1 VPGDPALLSRLL
13 DAAGGAVRSMTL
25 APETPR
31 LGELL
36 AVLARADVTPSFGHT
51 DASAGVTRAAIEAVG
66 GRRLGATHLFNAM
79 PPLHHRAPGPVGA
92 CLAAAAQG
100 AMVVE
105 LVGDGVHLADD
116 TVAEIFALVG
126 PGRIALITDAMA
138 AAGMPDG
145 RYPLGPMTVDVA
157 GGVARLATD
166 DGTPGAIAGGT
177 ARLID
182 VLRRTVVDAGVAL
195 PDAVTAATATP
206 ARLLGLDAE
215 VGDVVP
221 GRRADLLITDDDL
234 MPRAVMRAGCWVHGS
249 LTDST
254 EVH

>member
-1 VPGDPALLSRLL
+1 
-13 DAAGGAVRSMTL
+13 
-25 APETPR
+25 
-31 LGELL
+31 
-36 AVLARADVTPSFGHT
+36 
-51 DASAGVTRAAIEAVG
+51 
-66 GRRLGATHLFNAM
+66 
-79 PPLHHRAPGPVGA
+79 
-92 CLAAAAQG
+92 
-100 AMVVE
+100 
-105 LVGDGVHLADD
+105 
-116 TVAEIFALVG
+116 
-126 PGRIALITDAMA
+126 MA

-145 RYPLGPMTVDVA
+145 RYPLGPMTVDVT

-182 VLRRTVVDAGVAL
+182 VLRRTVLDAGVPL

-206 ARLLGLDAE
+206 ARLVGLDDE

-234 MPRAVMRAGCWVHGS
+234 LPRAVMRAGRWV
-249 LTDST
+249 DEIEPT